1 MADDSGGGRMRASTC
16 QRASAERNVKAD
28 ITGPARGRLCSTE
41 MIRLATVR
49 KADNRNYAGCDF
61 GMENL

>member
-1 MADDSGGGRMRASTC
+1 MATIAAGPDARVHLSTG
-16 QRASAERNVKAD
+16 QRRKNVKAD